1 MNEGPA
7 TRERTFLRSLLAGL
21 VIILLTAG
29 ATATAALLEID
40 EYVPKPTA
48 ERPPIPKEAEEQIS
62 RSEAGKAQTLLLLGS
77 DRRWIDK
84 KNGDPARSDTM
95 MLVRLDPDEA
105 ATTVLSIP
113 RDLRVLIPGY
123 GTDKINN
130 AYALGGPALTLKTI
144 KALTGLKIHHV
155 LNVNFGGFRGAVDAL
170 GCFYVDI
177 DRRYYHSNEGLPV
190 SQRYA
195 EIDVP
200 AGYQK
205 LCGQKALDYVRFRHA
220 DNDLVRAARQQ
231 DFLRVVKDQLSTSS
245 VIDDRKKLANVFED
259 AAQTDRSLSTLGG
272 FIRLLKLALFSAD
285 HPVRQLEFPAE
296 FSKGV
301 AGDGTA
307 VDYVDA
313 SPDAV
318 AAVVGEFLHGGGEEK
333 DETKTLSGG
342 GRKKPRP
349 KTLSG
354 LVRAGEM
361 VAARDV
367 SRNVAGRAR
376 PRLRRRL
383 GIPMRFPT
391 YLTQSGRY
399 AEEQNP
405 RIYQL
410 RDRADKPHWAYRI
423 TVVESVLEG
432 AYYGVQGTTWRTP
445 PLLAHPSAVKR
456 VAGRRL
462 ELFRS
467 GRKLRFV
474 AWRTSAGVYWVS
486 NTLTMKLRD
495 DQMLALA
502 ASLTPMKGK
511 RR

>member
-1 MNEGPA
+1 VNEGPGK
-7 TRERTFLRSLLAGL
+7 RERTFLRSLLAGL
-21 VIILLTAG
+21 LIILLTAG

-40 EYVPKPTA
+40 EFVPKPSA
-48 ERPPIPKEAEEQIS
+48 NRPPIPKEAEQQIT
-62 RSEAGKAQTLLLLGS
+62 RTEAGKAQTLLLLGS

-195 EIDVP
+195 EINVP
-200 AGYQK
+200 AGYQE

-259 AAQTDRSLSTLGG
+259 AAQTDRSLSTLSG

-296 FSKGV
+296 FSKGF
-301 AGDGTA
+301 AGDGTP
-307 VDYVDA
+307 VDFVDA
-313 SPDAV
+313 SPDAI
-318 AAVVGEFLHGGGEEK
+318 AGVVDDFLHGGGEKAE
-333 DETKTLSGG
+333 
-342 GRKKPRP
+342 RKQLAAGSKPKARP
-349 KTLSG
+349 KTLKG
-354 LVRAGEM
+354 LVEAGDMVDARA
-361 VAARDV
+361 V
-367 SRNVAGRAR
+367 GRTVLRRASPKR
-376 PRLRRRL
+376 RRRL
-383 GIPMRFPT
+383 GMPLRFPE
-391 YLTQSGRY
+391 YLTMSGRY

-405 RIYQL
+405 RIYTI
-410 RDRADKPHWAYRI
+410 RDRADKPHTAYRV

-467 GRKLRFV
+467 GKKLRFV

-502 ASLTPMKGK
+502 ASLTSLKG
-511 RR
+511 RRHK